1 MEIVYNPNSTHGESL
16 EHSGIK
22 DMHWGIRRWQNPDG
36 SLTPAGKIRY
46 GRAAASARKNI
57 AKQIKKDA
65 KILDNLDRKS
75 KTEQELQELAIKQRE
90 AYKLE
95 VMKDP
100 RTLYKN
106 RDLFTNEELKSA
118 MARIETEQKLKN
130 MADVKMGQ
138 YKRTADIIIGYG
150 KTINDAYKTI
160 NELVGN
166 VKPQPKGDQD
176 NDQEKK
182 KQQ

>member
-1 MEIVYNPNSTHGESL
+1 MEIVYNPNNMHGDSL

-22 DMHWGIRRWQNPDG
+22 GMRWGVRRYQNPDG
-36 SLTPAGKIRY
+36 SLTPAGKRRY
-46 GRAAASARKNI
+46 ARAVASARKTI
-57 AKQIKKDA
+57 DRQIKKDA
-65 KILDNLDRKS
+65 KILDNLDRKNT
-75 KTEQELQELAIKQRE
+75 TEQELQELAIKQRE
-90 AYKLE
+90 AYKRE
-95 VMKDP
+95 IMKDP

-150 KTINDAYKTI
+150 KTVNDAYKTI

-166 VKPQPKGDQD
+166 VKPQPKGDQN

-182 KQQ
+182 NQQ